1 MTHYFNRG
9 ENNREDSMGMRIKYL
24 RQKHNFTQR
33 EVGEFLDISQSLL
46 AKVESNERNLD
57 ITKILKLCDLFN
69 VSEEYL
75 IFGKGNYDKNTI
87 AFRKDNKSINLKT
100 IARMNRII
108 NNLKYMKELYEEN
121 YTDD

>member
-1 MTHYFNRG
+1 M
-9 ENNREDSMGMRIKYL
+9 EDSMGMRIKYL